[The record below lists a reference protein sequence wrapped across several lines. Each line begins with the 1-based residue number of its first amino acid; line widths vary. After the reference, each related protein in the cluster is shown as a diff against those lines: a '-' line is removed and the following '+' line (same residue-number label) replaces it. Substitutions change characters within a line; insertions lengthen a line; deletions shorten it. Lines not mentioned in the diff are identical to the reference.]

1 MKAMSATR
9 FGTPEVLQLIDI
21 ERPTPKAN
29 DILVKV
35 HATSLNKADW
45 LGLAGKSLFVRLA
58 MGSLFKPKHAVLGA
72 DVAGEVEAVGSSV
85 TQFKPGDHVFGDL
98 STHRFGGLA
107 EYVCAPATA
116 FALKPAS
123 LSFEETAALPMAGG
137 TALQGLRDRGN
148 VHRGQKVLINGAS
161 GGVGTFAVQIAKA
174 FEAEVTAVCST
185 RNVALARSLG
195 ADHVIDYTQQD
206 FTVLRDRF
214 DVIFAANGDVS
225 LSKYRRLL
233 TSKGTYIVGGGSMSQ
248 IFAAMLLGPIQG
260 RLFGKKMGTLMAK
273 PNQANLVALADLV
286 EAGQVKPVI
295 DRCYPFSDTANAFR
309 HLGDGHAQGKVV
321 VTVAEVCGFADFR

>member
-1 MKAMSATR
+1 MKVMSATR
-9 FGTPEVLQLIDI
+9 FGTPDVLQLIDM

-29 DILVKV
+29 DVLVKV

-45 LGLAGKSLFVRLA
+45 FGLTGKTLLVRLA
-58 MGSLFKPKHAVLGA
+58 MASLFKPKHAVLGA
-72 DVAGEVEAVGSSV
+72 DVAGQVEAVGSSV

-98 STHRFGGLA
+98 SAHSFGGLA

-123 LSFEETAALPMAGG
+123 LSFAETAALPMAGG

-174 FEAEVTAVCST
+174 FGAEVTAVCST

-195 ADHVIDYTQQD
+195 ADHVIDYTQED
-206 FTVLRDRF
+206 FTILPDRF
-214 DVIFAANGDVS
+214 DLIFAVNGDIS
-225 LSKYRRLL
+225 LSRYRRLL
-233 TSKGTYIVGGGSMSQ
+233 APKGTFVVGGGSMSQ
-248 IFAAMLLGPIQG
+248 IFAGMLLGPLQG
-260 RLFGKKMGTLMAK
+260 RLSGKKMGCLMAK
-273 PNQANLVALADLV
+273 PNQADLVALAELV
-286 EAGQVKPVI
+286 DAGQVKPVI
-295 DRCYPFSDTANAFR
+295 DRCYPFSDTAEAFR

-321 VTVAEVCGFADFR
+321 VTIAPSLEP